1 MFTKGLPQDMRRLDP
16 VTKNPGPGRF
26 TASGDEISQPGDDF
40 VFGVAGLGEGEG
52 ETLGAMSHA
61 TDCCQF
67 YRHPGVLELVL
78 PRDRVVT
85 QRIHL
90 TVEQKCRRK
99 AVRVLQAGRVSQRV
113 VETCSVRQITHVAV
127 VQRGR

>member
-1 MFTKGLPQDMRRLDP
+1 MRRLDP
-16 VTKNPGPGRF
+16 VTKNPGLGRF

-61 TDCCQF
+61 ADCCQF

-90 TVEQKCRRK
+90 TVEQKVGGRPCAFSR
-99 AVRVLQAGRVSQRV
+99 QAGLVSGLSRL
-113 VETCSVRQITHVAV
+113 AP
-127 VQRGR
+127 